1 MSDFVIAHN
10 LWAPW
15 RMEFFRAP
23 KETGCFLCRII
34 RSGARADAQNLVLH
48 RGRKCLLLMNRY
60 PYSNGHLM
68 VVPRRHVGPLGELTA
83 AERAELLDLACLG
96 QRLLA
101 HVARPHGFNLGINEG
116 IAAGA
121 GLQDHLHLHVVPR
134 WTGDTNFMPLLG
146 QVRVVP
152 QALAEL
158 WAALRAA
165 LAQEKPR
172 RGPSKGGT

>member
-1 MSDFVIAHN
+1 MSDFVTAHN

-23 KETGCFLCRII
+23 KEAGCFLCRII
-34 RSGARADAQNLVLH
+34 RSGARADAQNLVIH

-83 AERAELLDLACLG
+83 AERAELLIDASVSGFGTWPAHTASTGIMKALQPAPACK
-96 QRLLA
+96 
-101 HVARPHGFNLGINEG
+101 ITC
-116 IAAGA
+116 ICM
-121 GLQDHLHLHVVPR
+121 VPR

-158 WAALRAA
+158 WAALRTA

-172 RGPSKGGT
+172 RGTRKGGK